1 MKEPRPG
8 ESEPA
13 SDSKLQFD
21 GQAVI
26 EVLRLAVFKVEQQQ
40 QHMQIVNSRCLI
52 WKANTYNLIKSEGKR
67 KLWEELNSQPLVL

>member
-13 SDSKLQFD
+13 SDSELRFD

-26 EVLRLAVFKVEQQQ
+26 LRLAVFKVEQ

-52 WKANTYNLIKSEGKR
+52 WKANAYNLIKSGGKSE
-67 KLWEELNSQPLVL
+67 LWEELNSQPSVL

>member
-26 EVLRLAVFKVEQQQ
+26 EVSRLAVFKVEQ

-52 WKANTYNLIKSEGKR
+52 WKANTHNLIKSGEKR
-67 KLWEELNSQPLVL
+67 ELWEELNSQPSVL